1 MILDVA
7 RAKIVKLQ
15 SSFANLAEPHQININ
30 HTSNHKPQTTPT
42 TQSPYSSAFPQFLL
56 RPFRSHACHH
66 SRNIITGHTKRL
78 RRTSCPSLRSR
89 SLWTASKRHKETGCR
104 RTIRAE

>member
-7 RAKIVKLQ
+7 RAKTVKLP

-42 TQSPYSSAFPQFLL
+42 APFP
-56 RPFRSHACHH
+56 H
-66 SRNIITGHTKRL
+66 
-78 RRTSCPSLRSR
+78 
-89 SLWTASKRHKETGCR
+89 
-104 RTIRAE
+104 